1 MALHMLGKDPNSP
14 DGKSATVYYD
24 DTRDRYLV
32 QGLKVLDEERLA
44 QLDLPDHESVVE
56 IPAYMTQFFLE
67 VNGGDV
73 PGRRSV

>member
-24 DTRDRYLV
+24 DTHDRYLV

-44 QLDLPDHESVVE
+44 QLDLPDHETVVE
-56 IPAYMTQFFLE
+56 IPTYMTQFFPE
-67 VNGGDV
+67 VNGGDA